1 MATVHV
7 TKVTEG
13 WPEMPDF
20 LPQLTTIDLAID
32 GKYVRMGYY
41 SSEITSASDTQ
52 TKLTAD
58 ASIITDAD
66 KQHDAAFPAPIG
78 GTDKPDY
85 IPDDFD
91 V

>member
-13 WPEMPDF
+13 WPAMPPF
-20 LPQLTTIDLAID
+20 LPQLTTIDMTIN
-32 GKYVRMGYY
+32 GKYVRMGYS
-41 SSEITSASDTQ
+41 SSEITSSSDVQ

-58 ASIITDAD
+58 TAVITNAD
-66 KQHDAAFPAPIG
+66 KQHDDAYPAPSG